1 MLSLL
6 SVSSLPSP
14 GTAAK
19 APSTRINS
27 STTSDNQP
35 HRQVSVLCL
44 LRCRP
49 QCPDSGEVVV
59 ARHTHPTHTHTCLCL
74 FVTVFMS
81 KSVMFCCCLH
91 LLLYTPVAASHLIR
105 QACVSLLYT
114 LLYVQYTF
122 YIYWTVETLSE
133 SCSLLFGPRKLNI
146 EEKLH

>member
-1 MLSLL
+1 MLSLI

-74 FVTVFMS
+74 LVTFL
-81 KSVMFCCCLH
+81 C
-91 LLLYTPVAASHLIR
+91 P
-105 QACVSLLYT
+105 SL
-114 LLYVQYTF
+114 
-122 YIYWTVETLSE
+122 
-133 SCSLLFGPRKLNI
+133 SCSVAVFTCYCIPLLQHPTSLGKHVFHSYIHYFMYSTHSTFTGQLKHCLNHV
-146 EEKLH
+146 LYFLAPGN